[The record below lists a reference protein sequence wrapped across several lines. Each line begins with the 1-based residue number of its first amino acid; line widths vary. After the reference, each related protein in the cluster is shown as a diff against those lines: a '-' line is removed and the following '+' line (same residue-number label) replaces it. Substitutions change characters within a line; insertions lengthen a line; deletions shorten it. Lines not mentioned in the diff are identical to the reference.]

1 MNKIRIKDLIEF
13 RNKNER
19 TRITFV
25 QNLKKEKDK
34 AEKKSGGDY
43 WISCLSAIRNSF
55 KLNNKFLMDEKIEI
69 LKEKINVADKKITKN
84 QFQKNIDVLE
94 NFKEYELISLKPNAD
109 LIFLKQSKLKSLL
122 DVNSFPIEVKPCY
135 IYKFS
140 INNSDEV
147 GGVWFVAKLD
157 GFKKSELAMFTDIM
171 YRYLLKNYSNM
182 FYVNPDYC
190 IAVDIFRGQEVRYSE
205 IKKGEIPILIENTI
219 EKIKQFN

>member
-13 RNKNER
+13 RSKNER

-55 KLNNKFLMDEKIEI
+55 KLNNKLLMDEKIEI
-69 LKEKINVADKKITKN
+69 LKEKINVTDKKITKN

-94 NFKEYELISLKPNAD
+94 NFKDFELISLKPNAD
-109 LIFLKQSKLKSLL
+109 LTFLKQPKFKSLL
-122 DVNSFPIEVKPCY
+122 DINSFPIEVKPCY

-147 GGVWFVAKLD
+147 GGIWFVAKLD
-157 GFKKSELAMFTDIM
+157 GFKKSELAMFADIM
-171 YRYLLKNYSNM
+171 YRYLLKNYSNV
-182 FYVNPDYC
+182 FYINPDYC
-190 IAVDIFRGQEVRYSE
+190 IAVDIFKGQEVKYSE
-205 IKKGEIPILIENTI
+205 IKKGKIPVLIENTI